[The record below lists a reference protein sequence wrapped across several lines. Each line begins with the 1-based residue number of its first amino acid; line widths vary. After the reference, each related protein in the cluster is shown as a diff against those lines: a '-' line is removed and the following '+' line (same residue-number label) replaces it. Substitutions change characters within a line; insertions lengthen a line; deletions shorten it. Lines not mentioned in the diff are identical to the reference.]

1 MNSEFEENTT
11 MLPPPQNYYGSNDI
25 VDETVNVDAV
35 ASGVNSNNDPN
46 PYLFR
51 QSILNAIARKNVLDR
66 SKNKLFGT
74 SNKEQRERQIRQ
86 VLNEVLSM
94 PNLADYKVVNAF
106 GNATG
111 ANLYSLGQSFMGVK
125 KFKEHE
131 ETNGRG
137 MRGSLLDPLQF
148 KNRNNRGGKTQRR
161 KRKHGKKSRK
171 H

>member
-1 MNSEFEENTT
+1 MNSEFEDNTT
-11 MLPPPQNYYGSNDI
+11 TPLVSQNYEM
-25 VDETVNVDAV
+25 VADESINVDNTAN
-35 ASGVNSNNDPN
+35 GINSNNDPN

-111 ANLYSLGQSFMGVK
+111 ANIYSLGQSFMGVK

-148 KNRNNRGGKTQRR
+148 KNRNNRGGKTRR
-161 KRKHGKKSRK
+161 KGKGRGRKSRK

>member
-1 MNSEFEENTT
+1 MNSDYQEEYT
-11 MLPPPQNYYGSNDI
+11 LVSPNDEI
-25 VDETVNVDAV
+25 DVDKSIEVDSS
-35 ASGVNSNNDPN
+35 ASGVNNDPN

-111 ANLYSLGQSFMGVK
+111 ANLYSLGQSFMGVN
-125 KFKEHE
+125 KFKQHE

-137 MRGSLLDPLQF
+137 MRGTLLDPLQF
-148 KNRNNRGGKTQRR
+148 KNRNNRGGKTRR
-161 KRKHGKKSRK
+161 KRKGHGKKSRK